1 MRENQ
6 MQTPDFLIF
15 ASSRLCVK
23 SLLMLLVLCHNL
35 QAQTIRV
42 SGPVNV
48 ASEEISL
55 GDIAQIEPQ
64 SDALA
69 DIPLGH
75 APYAGH
81 YRWIS
86 RSEVEE
92 ALRKW
97 GGESKVRLLMEDK
110 LLVRR
115 QSQRVTAA
123 QLEQAV
129 RRHFEQQD
137 SGAAFEVERIEAPS
151 GLVVP
156 SGFLEIE
163 IEAPSKMGLLSNVS
177 LKGNL
182 MLDGRLQRS
191 VWVRVALSAR
201 QEVVVALH
209 DLPRGHRIRP
219 QDVQLAQRRL
229 EKLGS
234 YFSRTEAVIG
244 TVLGRSLSAQ
254 EPIPARF
261 VKRPLAV
268 KRGDF
273 VTVLARGASFLVSTT
288 GKAKGSGAVGDRI
301 AVENLHSEKVVRA
314 VITGDKEVQVHLPGQ
329 KGVQQ

>member
-1 MRENQ
+1 
-6 MQTPDFLIF
+6 MQTPEFLIL
-15 ASSRLCVK
+15 APWRLGAK
-23 SLLMLLVLCHNL
+23 TLPLLFLLCTL

-42 SGPVNV
+42 SGPVDV
-48 ASEEISL
+48 ASEEITL
-55 GDIAQIEPQ
+55 GDIARIEPQ
-64 SDALA
+64 SEALA

-129 RRHFEQQD
+129 RKHFEQQE
-137 SGAAFEVERIEAPS
+137 SGAVFEVERIEAPS

-156 SGFLEIE
+156 AGFLEIE
-163 IEAPSKMGLLSNVS
+163 IEAPSNLGLLSNVS
-177 LKGNL
+177 LKANL
-182 MLDGRLQRS
+182 MLNGRLQRS
-191 VWVRVALSAR
+191 VWVRAALSAR
-201 QEVVVALH
+201 QSVVVTVR
-209 DLPRGHRIRP
+209 DLPRGHRIQP
-219 QDVQLAQRRL
+219 QDVRLAQRRL
-229 EKLGS
+229 KRWGS
-234 YFSRTEAVIG
+234 YFSQTAAVVG

-301 AVENLHSEKVVRA
+301 AVENLQSKKVVRA
-314 VITGDKEVQVHLPGQ
+314 VITGDKEVQVYLPGQ
-329 KGVQQ
+329 KGVQP